1 MKCKLRNAGF
11 GLILAG
17 VASAACAHQSEVA
30 TTMEMGTPGETVAGD
45 AVLPSWQALV
55 TPATAESEVKGE
67 VAIRA
72 TEGGET
78 YSAISIEGG
87 ESGHAYPWHVHSGD
101 CGSGG
106 GIVGDASAYAP
117 ITVDAS
123 GEGKATATVA
133 IELDPDADYY
143 VNVHRSPDDLATIVA
158 CGEVESQ

>member
-1 MKCKLRNAGF
+1 MKRKFRNAGL
-11 GLILAG
+11 GVIVAG
-17 VASAACAHQSEVA
+17 VALAACAHQSEVA
-30 TTMEMGTPGETVAGD
+30 TTMEMGTPGETAAGE
-45 AVLPSWQALV
+45 AVLPTWQALV
-55 TPATAESEVKGE
+55 TPTMAESEVKGE

-87 ESGHAYPWHVHSGD
+87 ESGHTYPWHVHSGD

-106 GIVGDASAYAP
+106 EIVGDASAYAP

-123 GEGKATATVA
+123 GEGKATATVG
-133 IELDPDADYY
+133 IELESEVDYY